1 MKIFTSFSRLQ
12 TSVLKTTL
20 TLCLMLMA
28 ASAANAQNTPTLYK
42 SGTVAGGEWFLYTDG
57 TLKFSEFTWAIP
69 DYSDTGARAPWA
81 AYNSD
86 IKTIEFG
93 SVEFIGKYAFDG
105 CQNLKSF
112 TAPNVIAV
120 GAYAFRNCTSL
131 TRLYLPEATTIE
143 EKGFFSCT
151 SLTSAILPK
160 LESTSDMCFA
170 SCEQLASVTFGSSLK
185 TLYDGTF
192 WKCTALTSI
201 VIPDRVTTIGQGA
214 FYGCSNL
221 ANVTL
226 GKNVKDIGMYAFYK
240 AFKNATNPTIVV
252 NGPAPTLEDYAF
264 EGVTKE
270 DIALKIPN
278 EYSDSYWNITSWR
291 GFNQLIYP
299 QSGTNPKWEITIDG
313 TLTLY
318 GNTPDYSAANDAPWT
333 RYEDYFDKVVTA
345 SNVSYVGQF
354 AFFNYPN
361 LKSVSLP
368 NVEELGMDAFSNCR
382 NLTSVFLG
390 NSLRTISSGVFFDCR
405 DLPSIVIPDNVTS
418 IGQHAF
424 GNCKSL
430 NSIALGKSVSS
441 IGENAFMTC
450 FERGTATKNIYV
462 TGPVPATPDNTFED
476 VTCGNVN
483 LYVPSDYSARYKSHS
498 VWKNFKFA
506 DTSSDTRKIV
516 TRVVA
521 TSDLASF
528 AVEGNAVAGSIPT
541 FTVTE
546 GTPGYFNSNQYNGRW
561 QKKEGDKWV
570 TSQGGVNPT
579 FTLGTW
585 RFSCQV
591 RIDGNDGTTHRLAKD
606 AEIYVDGER
615 WAETTYPAVEA
626 TYSYIN
632 TYSPEITVT
641 PRIAPTGITLRQ
653 STVFLYT
660 MGETTQLT
668 YVISPSDATEQDVT
682 WTSTDTTVAT
692 VSPTGLVTAK
702 GRGKSYVYAIT
713 SNGKKDDCQIICD
726 IIPRGDVN
734 GDREINSA
742 DVVKIYDVI
751 INGSPFGTTHDIY
764 DVNGDGDI
772 NSGDVVKIYDIIING
787 DETMTPIPVDP
798 EPPIIN

>member
-1 MKIFTSFSRLQ
+1 MKIFTSFHRLQ

-42 SGTVAGGEWFLYTDG
+42 SGIFADGEWYLYTDG
-57 TLKFSEFTWAIP
+57 TFKFSEFAWSIP
-69 DYSDTGARAPWA
+69 DYKEAAAAPWA
-81 AYNSD
+81 AYSSD
-86 IKTIEFG
+86 IKTIDFG
-93 SVEFIGKYAFDG
+93 SVVFIGSYSFDG
-105 CQNLKSF
+105 CQNLQSII
-112 TAPNVIAV
+112 APNVISV
-120 GAYAFRNCTSL
+120 GKFAFRNCTSL

-170 SCEQLASVTFGSSLK
+170 SCEKLSSVSFGSSLE
-185 TLYDGTF
+185 TIYDGTF
-192 WKCTALTSI
+192 WECKALTSI

-214 FYGCSNL
+214 FYRCSNL

-278 EYSDSYWNITSWR
+278 EYSDSYWNITGWR

-299 QSGTNPKWEITIDG
+299 QGGTNPKWEITIDG

-318 GNTPDYSAANDAPWT
+318 GNTPDYSVAKDAPW
-333 RYEDYFDKVVTA
+333 YDYGDYFDKVVTA

-354 AFFNYPN
+354 SFIDYPK

-368 NVEELGMDAFSNCR
+368 NVEELGQDAFSTCR

-390 NSLRTISSGVFFDCR
+390 NTLRTIGPGVFCDCR
-405 DLPSIVIPDNVTS
+405 SLPTIVIPDNVTS
-418 IGQHAF
+418 IGQGAF
-424 GNCKSL
+424 ANCKNL
-430 NSIALGKSVSS
+430 NTIS
-441 IGENAFMTC
+441 IGKNVTSIGAYTFMSC
-450 FERGTATKNIYV
+450 FKEGTTAKNIYV
-462 TGPVPATPDNTFED
+462 SGQVPTTPDDVFDD
-476 VTCGNVN
+476 VTYGNVN
-483 LYVPSDYSARYKSHS
+483 LYVPSDYSAGYKSHS

-506 DTSSDTRKIV
+506 DTSSDKRKIV
-516 TRVVA
+516 TRIVA
-521 TSDLASF
+521 TSDFAGF
-528 AVEGNAVAGSIPT
+528 AVEGDTVAGCIPT

-546 GTPGYFNSNQYNGRW
+546 GVPARFNSNKSNGRW

-570 TSQGGVNPT
+570 TSQSGVNPT

-585 RFSCQV
+585 RYSCQV
-591 RIDGNDGTTHRLAKD
+591 RIDGTNGTTHRLAKD

-615 WAETTYPAVEA
+615 WAETSYPAVEP

-632 TYSPEITVT
+632 AYSPEITVT
-641 PRIAPTGITLRQ
+641 PRIDPTSITLRQ
-653 STVFLYT
+653 STVYLYSK
-660 MGETTQLT
+660 GETSQLT
-668 YVISPSDATEQDVT
+668 YVISPRDATEQDVT
-682 WTSTDTTVAT
+682 WVSTDTTVAT
-692 VSPTGLVTAK
+692 VSPTGLVRAK
-702 GRGKSYVYAIT
+702 NRGKSYVYAIT

-726 IIPRGDVN
+726 IIPSDVN
-734 GDREINSA
+734 GDRIVNTADVVAIYSYIESGAASGFIKEAADVNGDGYVNTA
-742 DVVKIYDVI
+742 DVVKVYDVI
-751 INGSPFGTTHDIY
+751 INGDDT
-764 DVNGDGDI
+764 V
-772 NSGDVVKIYDIIING
+772 
-787 DETMTPIPVDP
+787 TPIPVDP